1 MSGAA
6 MTKSYSRRDFPGV
19 ALAAGVLPILPAAV
33 HAASPCSEAS
43 RRRRPA
49 RQVSRGHRP
58 ICPRRKRE
66 HHYNLWLRSGDQ
78 HPGIEGH
85 LVPDHG
91 GVEIGIARKKLLC
104 DATAA
109 SSAACV
115 TACKNEHEVPWA
127 SKGSILVEPVEIDQF
142 DRYVAQCLLIRRIC
156 REQPSTRPTSSAYPE
171 ITPQRPHC
179 LAGLRGLE
187 LANIVLKTSLIYWAN
202 SH

>member
-1 MSGAA
+1 MAGIKGGCHARMSGAA
-6 MTKSYSRRDFPGV
+6 MTKSYSRRDFPRV

-91 GVEIGIARKKLLC
+91 GVGDWHSTEEASLRRHRCIECSLRHGVQERARGSLEHQPTAGRHPTRDSRDQACSLCQVC
-104 DATAA
+104 DARGP
-109 SSAACV
+109 SAAQ
-115 TACKNEHEVPWA
+115 
-127 SKGSILVEPVEIDQF
+127 GSILVEAVETQCGSVPALKA
-142 DRYVAQCLLIRRIC
+142 DRKR
-156 REQPSTRPTSSAYPE
+156 
-171 ITPQRPHC
+171 
-179 LAGLRGLE
+179 
-187 LANIVLKTSLIYWAN
+187 
-202 SH
+202 